1 MYGWAYFQCKGNYL
15 VHVKIKDIEFTSP
28 LLTASGTYGYG
39 HEVQD
44 MVDVNQWGGI
54 ITKSLTRHPRE
65 GNPPP
70 RISETSS
77 GMLNSIGLANLG
89 VEKYCEEI
97 IPFLNEL
104 QTQVIINIAG
114 SAMED
119 YLETLEM
126 LESTNGKHV
135 GYEINISC
143 PNVKE
148 GGIEVG
154 VNCDMTEKL
163 TKEIRKRTDK
173 LLIMKLAPNVT
184 RIEDI
189 AKAAE
194 SGGADAISAIN
205 TVVGMAI
212 DIKTRKPKLNT
223 TFGGLSG
230 PAIKPIALAN
240 VHKVFKA
247 VKIPVIGIGGI
258 ATAEDVVEF
267 ILAGASLV
275 QIGTMNY
282 QNPNLGAQLKEKL
295 LQYFSQNGTD
305 TIEDLIGKVDCHS
318 G

>member
-1 MYGWAYFQCKGNYL
+1 M
-15 VHVKIKDIEFTSP
+15 HVKIRDIEFSSP

-54 ITKSLTRHPRE
+54 ITKSVTRHPRE

-70 RISETSS
+70 RIAETRA

-89 VEKYCEEI
+89 VEKYIEEI

-104 QTQVIINIAG
+104 QTKVIINIAG
-114 SAMED
+114 SGKQD
-119 YLETLEM
+119 YLETMEM
-126 LESTNGKHV
+126 LESANGKHV

-148 GGIEVG
+148 GGIEFG

-163 TKEIRKRTDK
+163 TQEMRKRTDK
-173 LLIMKLAPNVT
+173 LLIMKLSPNVT

-189 AKAAE
+189 AQAAE
-194 SGGADAISAIN
+194 AGGADAVSAIN

-212 DIKTRKPKLNT
+212 DLKTRMPKLNT

-230 PAIKPIALAN
+230 PAIKPIAIAN
-240 VHKVFKA
+240 VHKVFNA
-247 VKIPVIGIGGI
+247 VKIPIIGIGGI

-267 ILAGASLV
+267 LLAGATMI

-282 QNPNLGAQLKEKL
+282 QNPNLGAQIKEEL
-295 LQYFSQNGTD
+295 VTYYSQNGIENT
-305 TIEDLIGKVDCHS
+305 EDLIGKVEYHS
-318 G
+318 N

>member
-1 MYGWAYFQCKGNYL
+1 M
-15 VHVKIKDIEFTSP
+15 HVKIRDIEFSSP

-54 ITKSLTRHPRE
+54 ITKSVTRHPRE

-70 RISETSS
+70 RIAETNA

-89 VEKYCEEI
+89 VEKYIEEI

-104 QTQVIINIAG
+104 QTKVIINIAG
-114 SAMED
+114 SGKQD
-119 YLETLEM
+119 YLETMEM
-126 LESTNGKHV
+126 LESANGKHV

-148 GGIEVG
+148 GGIEFG

-163 TKEIRKRTDK
+163 TQEMRKRTDK
-173 LLIMKLAPNVT
+173 LLIMKLSPNVT

-189 AKAAE
+189 AQAAE
-194 SGGADAISAIN
+194 AGGADAVSAIN

-212 DIKTRKPKLNT
+212 DLKTRMPKLNT

-230 PAIKPIALAN
+230 PAIKPIAIAN
-240 VHKVFKA
+240 VHKVFNA
-247 VKIPVIGIGGI
+247 VKIPIIGIGGI
-258 ATAEDVVEF
+258 ATAEDVIEF
-267 ILAGASLV
+267 LLAGATMI

-282 QNPNLGAQLKEKL
+282 QNPNLGAQIKEAL
-295 LQYFSQNGTD
+295 VTYYSQNGIENT
-305 TIEDLIGKVDCHS
+305 EDLIGKVEYHS
-318 G
+318 N

>member
-1 MYGWAYFQCKGNYL
+1 M
-15 VHVKIKDIEFTSP
+15 HVKLKDIEFSSP

-54 ITKSLTRHPRE
+54 ITKSVTRHPRE
-65 GNPPP
+65 GNSPP
-70 RISETSS
+70 RIAETSS

-104 QTQVIINIAG
+104 QTKVIINIAG
-114 SAMED
+114 TALKD
-119 YLETLEM
+119 YLETLDM
-126 LESTNGKHV
+126 LESAKGKHV

-148 GGIEVG
+148 GGMEFG
-154 VNCDMTEKL
+154 VNCEMTEKL
-163 TKEIRKRTDK
+163 TQEMRKMTDK

-189 AKAAE
+189 AQAAE
-194 SGGADAISAIN
+194 VGGADAVSAIN

-212 DIKTRKPKLNT
+212 DLKTRKPKLNP

-230 PAIKPIALAN
+230 PAIKPVAIAN

-247 VKIPVIGIGGI
+247 VNIPVIGIGGI
-258 ATAEDVVEF
+258 ASAEDVVEF
-267 ILAGASLV
+267 LLAGATMV
-275 QIGTMNY
+275 QIGTMSY
-282 QNPNLGAQLKEKL
+282 QNPNLGAELKQKL
-295 LQYFSQNGTD
+295 SQYLNENG
-305 TIEDLIGKVDCHS
+305 INAIADLIGKVEYHS
-318 G
+318 N

>member
-1 MYGWAYFQCKGNYL
+1 M
-15 VHVKIKDIEFTSP
+15 HVKIRDIEFSSP

-54 ITKSLTRHPRE
+54 ITKSVTRHPRE

-70 RISETSS
+70 RIAETSA

-89 VEKYCEEI
+89 VEKYIEEI

-104 QTQVIINIAG
+104 QTKVIINIAG
-114 SAMED
+114 SGKQD
-119 YLETLEM
+119 YLETMEM
-126 LESTNGKHV
+126 LESANGKHV

-148 GGIEVG
+148 GGIEFG

-163 TKEIRKRTDK
+163 TQEMRKRTDK
-173 LLIMKLAPNVT
+173 LLIMKLSPNVT

-189 AKAAE
+189 AQAAE
-194 SGGADAISAIN
+194 AGGADAVSAIN

-212 DIKTRKPKLNT
+212 DLKTRMPKLNT

-230 PAIKPIALAN
+230 PAIKPIAIAN
-240 VHKVFKA
+240 VHKVFNA
-247 VKIPVIGIGGI
+247 VKIPIIGIGGI

-267 ILAGASLV
+267 LLAGATMI

-282 QNPNLGAQLKEKL
+282 QNPNLSTQIKEEL
-295 LQYFSQNGTD
+295 VTYYSQNEIENT
-305 TIEDLIGKVDCHS
+305 EDLIGKVEYHS
-318 G
+318 N

>member
-1 MYGWAYFQCKGNYL
+1 M
-15 VHVKIKDIEFTSP
+15 HVKLKDIEFSSP

-54 ITKSLTRHPRE
+54 ITKSVTRHPRE
-65 GNPPP
+65 GNSPP
-70 RISETSS
+70 RIAETSS

-104 QTQVIINIAG
+104 QTKVIINIAG
-114 SAMED
+114 TALKD
-119 YLETLEM
+119 YLETLDM
-126 LESTNGKHV
+126 LESAKGKHV

-148 GGIEVG
+148 GGMEFG
-154 VNCDMTEKL
+154 VNCEMTEKL
-163 TKEIRKRTDK
+163 TQEMRKMTDK

-189 AKAAE
+189 AQAAE
-194 SGGADAISAIN
+194 VGGADAVSAIN
-205 TVVGMAI
+205 TVVGMAV
-212 DIKTRKPKLNT
+212 DLKTRKPKLNT

-230 PAIKPIALAN
+230 PAIKPIAIAN

-247 VKIPVIGIGGI
+247 VNIPIIGIGGI

-267 ILAGASLV
+267 LLAGASLV
-275 QIGTMNY
+275 QVGTMNY
-282 QNPNLGAQLKEKL
+282 QNPDLGAELKQKL
-295 LQYFSQNGTD
+295 SKYLDENGINSID
-305 TIEDLIGKVDCHS
+305 DLIGKVKYHS
-318 G
+318 N